1 MSQHFP
7 KPNESSRGDM
17 KIELEL
23 SNYATKDNLKDA
35 TGVDTSNLAAMSDL
49 ASLTAELNKIDTC
62 NLKIVSA
69 DLSKLCYVVDNDVV
83 KKLFMIN

>member
-17 KIELEL
+17 KIELES
-23 SNYATKDNLKDA
+23 SNYATKDDLKDA

-62 NLKIVSA
+62 KLKIVPA
-69 DLSKLCYVVDNDVV
+69 DLNKLCYVVDNDVV
-83 KKLFMIN
+83 KKLFIIN

>member
-23 SNYATKDNLKDA
+23 SNYATEDDLKDV

-49 ASLTAELNKIDTC
+49 ASLTAELNKIDTRK
-62 NLKIVSA
+62 LKIVSA
-69 DLSKLCYVVDNDVV
+69 DLNKLCYVVDNDVV
-83 KKLFMIN
+83 EKLFIIN